1 MSGQHA
7 GNNGRRGVR
16 KDNGS
21 YSAGTNAQQDRAL
34 VDACLSGDVDAW
46 EALYYRCHDKLL
58 VAIRRQLGPH
68 RSRNFELADEIAAR
82 VWYAVV
88 DNDAALLDRFDASY
102 GCRLTTYL
110 AAIARD
116 VMSRHFRSEIR
127 RHRREAVALDGR
139 QTAAQ
144 PELPVVSLKELRETL
159 TPAEKRFY
167 DNVLTG
173 SNGAVAENDYS
184 KTNAWQLTSRIRA
197 KLRHRLDA
205 G

>member
-1 MSGQHA
+1 
-7 GNNGRRGVR
+7 
-16 KDNGS
+16 
-21 YSAGTNAQQDRAL
+21 L
-34 VDACLSGDVDAW
+34 
-46 EALYYRCHDKLL
+46 
-58 VAIRRQLGPH
+58 AIRRQLGPH

-82 VWYAVV
+82 VWFAVV
-88 DNDAALLDRFDASY
+88 DNDAALLDRFDPGY
-102 GCRLTTYL
+102 RCRLTTYL

-116 VMSRHFRSEIR
+116 VMSRHFRSEVR

-139 QTAAQ
+139 RTAAQ

-173 SNGAVAENDYS
+173 SNGATAESDYS

-197 KLRHRLDA
+197 KLRHRLDSE
-205 G
+205 

>member
-1 MSGQHA
+1 MSRQHA
-7 GNNGRRGVR
+7 GHQRHGEHAAKHETGLAAT
-16 KDNGS
+16 D
-21 YSAGTNAQQDRAL
+21 ATEDRQL
-34 VDACLSGDVDAW
+34 VDACLGGDVDAW
-46 EALYYRCHDKLL
+46 EALYYQCHDKLL
-58 VAIRRQLGPH
+58 LAIRRQLGPQ
-68 RSRNFELADEIAAR
+68 RNRNFELADEIAAR
-82 VWYAVV
+82 VWYAIV
-88 DNDAALLDRFDASY
+88 DNDAALLDRFDPSY

-116 VMSRHFRSEIR
+116 VMSRHFRSEVR

-139 QTAAQ
+139 QTASQ

-173 SNGAVAENDYS
+173 SNGAAAEGGYS